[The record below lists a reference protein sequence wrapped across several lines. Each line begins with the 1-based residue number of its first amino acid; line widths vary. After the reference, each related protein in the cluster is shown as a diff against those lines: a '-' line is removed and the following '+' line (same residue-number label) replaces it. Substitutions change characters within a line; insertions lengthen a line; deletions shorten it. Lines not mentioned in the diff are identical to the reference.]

1 MNICN
6 ICNGRFSIRIN
17 ILSEQKNLYD
27 CKYVVFYSRSKR
39 RDLISIPERYNA
51 NMNVGEDGWSQNDKI
66 IVR

>member
-17 ILSEQKNLYD
+17 ILSEQMLY
-27 CKYVVFYSRSKR
+27 FI
-39 RDLISIPERYNA
+39 RDRNEEIWYQPERYNA

>member
-17 ILSEQKNLYD
+17 ILSQQKTSTIVNMLY
-27 CKYVVFYSRSKR
+27 FI
-39 RDLISIPERYNA
+39 RDRNEEIWYQPERYNA
-51 NMNVGEDGWSQNDKI
+51 NMNVGEDRWSQNDKI